1 MIAIYILVALAS
13 SGVTALVFYWLDKRN
28 EMRRAIQVNDSTVE
42 HIPWSRVNEFIE
54 HDRQRISS
62 DLHDDLGTVLSLIH
76 LDLDLV
82 MREADALPPHIEAKL
97 IVVKRNLNRTIESIR
112 NIIWNLSPDF
122 IEGMSL
128 NFAIRELC
136 HKLDALKGTHMHF
149 VQSGNPVPIN
159 QRQKLNL
166 FRMVQELFS
175 NAIKHSNAWNISVHL
190 HWEDEL
196 LTITVEDDGSDYR
209 RKENEEKSSG
219 MGTIN
224 LAKRAKSIGATFRR
238 EPISPRGLRVIIEF
252 NPRQRDSADKFPVM
266 PLTASA

>member
-1 MIAIYILVALAS
+1 VILYILVALLSAGITAGCFYLIGRAKERKKKS
-13 SGVTALVFYWLDKRN
+13 SID
-28 EMRRAIQVNDSTVE
+28 EDSMQE
-42 HIPWSRVNEFIE
+42 FIPWSRVNEFIE

-62 DLHDDLGTVLSLIH
+62 DLHDDVGSVLSLIH

-82 MREADALPPHIEAKL
+82 MREAELFPPHIEAKL
-97 IVVKRNLNRTIESIR
+97 IVIKRNLNRTIESIR

-136 HKLDALKGTHMHF
+136 HKFDAIKGTHMHF
-149 VQSGNPVPIN
+149 VQSGTPVPIS

-175 NAIKHSNAWNISVHL
+175 NSIKHSNAWNISVHL

-196 LTITVEDDGSDYR
+196 LTITVEDDGFDYR
-209 RKENEEKSSG
+209 RKENEEKTSG

-224 LAKRAKSIGATFRR
+224 LSKRAASIGATLRR
-238 EPISPRGLRVIIEF
+238 EQISPRGLRVVIEF
-252 NPRQRDSADKFPVM
+252 NPRQIDDADFPLA
-266 PLTASA
+266 PSETLP